1 MVADAGIFLVDE
13 YAHLYG
19 DRAAK
24 LSDGTI
30 VHECNRML
38 LRKVKV
44 ASEETISRFEF
55 AYAITCHKAQGSEF
69 DSVVVFDE
77 GWLFGEDRYRWLYTA
92 ITRAKKRL
100 IIVR

>member
-1 MVADAGIFLVDE
+1 M
-13 YAHLYG
+13 YG

-24 LSDGTI
+24 LVDGTI
-30 VHECNRML
+30 VHEYNRTL
-38 LRKVKV
+38 LRKMKV
-44 ASEETISRFEF
+44 VAEETISRFEF

-77 GWLFGEDRYRWLYTA
+77 SWLFGEDRHRWLYTA

-100 IIVR
+100 LIVR